1 MNKHLRSYAL
11 AALTLLVGSAAMA
24 EETTT
29 VTPIAIPTAT
39 GKYITT
45 SNSTADKLNNKDGGG
60 LGSAKDGSSATFTLH
75 ADNALSDMYL
85 TFRTGT
91 QTAESYNPTV
101 TVEMT
106 GDDYSFKETVK
117 IPCTGKWT
125 FSTGTRHLLSL
136 GNLPAGDITLK
147 FTFNV
152 SGDGY
157 VGNLG
162 YIAVYSPEGLA
173 SVYTLQPDNYIPL
186 DSTGTYSNDK
196 CPEYNKDIENAY
208 NIGYLSNGAW
218 NQFNFF
224 ATAGGYYNLCM
235 RMKYTSGGTMNVSI
249 CDAITGTEEVN
260 QDIVVTEELAK
271 GEGIQ
276 SDKYG
281 TEVPML
287 LNAPLTKG
295 PKTLKLSFTTSGSW
309 FMNYIDL
316 RLTKADYDLTV
327 GDAKYATLV
336 LPFDCE
342 LPAGVKA
349 YTLTGVDEDN
359 YVNCEEVTG
368 TLAKNTPVLVSAEKG
383 TYTFVATSAPD
394 AAYAPEAGLL
404 KGVWKETT
412 VPADVY
418 VLQNKNGNVA
428 FYWVNAIDYK
438 IKANRAYLYI
448 EDKGDDAKTLMLNF
462 DGETTGIGSI
472 VPSFNNAAD
481 APCYNLNG
489 VRVNSSAPGLIIKN
503 GKKFIN
509 K

>member
-24 EETTT
+24 DETTT

-39 GKYITT
+39 GEYITT
-45 SNSTADKLNNKDGGG
+45 SNSTAVNLNEDDGGG

-75 ADNALSDMYL
+75 ADEALSDMYL
-85 TFRTGT
+85 TFRTAT
-91 QTAESYNPTV
+91 QTAETNKPTV

-106 GDDYSFKETVK
+106 GSDYTYTKKVD
-117 IPCTGKWT
+117 IPCTNNWT
-125 FSTGTRHLLSL
+125 FSTGTLHLLSL
-136 GNLPAGDITLK
+136 GSLPAGDITLK

-152 SGDGY
+152 TGTTY
-157 VGNLG
+157 AGNLG
-162 YIAVYSPEGLA
+162 NIAVYSPEGLA
-173 SVYTLQPDNYIPL
+173 SIYTLQPDNYIPL
-186 DSTGTYSNDK
+186 DKGSYSNK
-196 CPEYNKDIENAY
+196 YCPEYNKDFENAY

-224 ATAGGYYNLCM
+224 ATAEGRYNLCM
-235 RMKYTSGGTMNVSI
+235 RMKYSSGGTMNVSI
-249 CDAITGTEEVN
+249 CDAITGTVEVN
-260 QDIVVTEELAK
+260 QDIEVTEELAK
-271 GEGIQ
+271 GKGIQ
-276 SDKYG
+276 DDKYG

-342 LPAGVKA
+342 LPTGVKA
-349 YTLTGVDEDN
+349 YTLTGVDEAN
-359 YVNCEEVTG
+359 YVNCKEVTG

-383 TYTFVATSAPD
+383 TYRFVATAAPD
-394 AAYAPEAGLL
+394 AADAPASGLL
-404 KGVWKETT
+404 TGVWEETA
-412 VPADVY
+412 VPTGAY
-418 VLQNKNGNVA
+418 VLQNKNENVA
-428 FYWVNAIDYK
+428 FYKVSATDYK
-438 IKANRAYLYI
+438 IKANRAYLSLPSN
-448 EDKGDDAKTLMLNF
+448 AKTLMLNF